1 MKATQKTQQHVEA
14 TNEIPVE
21 PSAVDEEPAEDLLP
35 LDVVFE
41 ILKNRRRR
49 LVLQYLD
56 ENDSQT
62 TLSDLAE
69 HIAAIENDKTTAEL
83 GSQERK
89 RVYVGL
95 YQCHLPR
102 MHDSGAIEFDDDR
115 GTVSLGSNADQLYE
129 YLDENDAKELREWS
143 SYYLAHAGIST
154 TLLVAAAVFFGSFV
168 GALLVVA
175 FVGFSTIAAVHW
187 LVESR

>member
-1 MKATQKTQQHVEA
+1 MERQQSVEQ

-21 PSAVDEEPAEDLLP
+21 PSKIESEPEQLP

-56 ENDSQT
+56 EVDAQT
-62 TLSDLAE
+62 SLSDLAE
-69 HIAAIENDKTTAEL
+69 HIAAIENNKTTAQL

-102 MHDSGAIEFDDDR
+102 MHDSGAIAFDDDR
-115 GTVSLGSNADQLYE
+115 GTVEIGPNAEQLYE
-129 YLDENDAKELREWS
+129 FLEEDVETETPWS
-143 SYYLAHAGIST
+143 SYYLAYAGAST
-154 TLLVAAAVFFGSFV
+154 AALT
-168 GALLVVA
+168 GAVVA
-175 FVGFSTIAAVHW
+175 FQAAITPILAIAFLGFSAIAVANW
-187 LVESR
+187 ATESS